1 MSSRNLSTNEPKWP
15 PRDSTTGG
23 AKGEVAGPNGPVF
36 RGLPNRALIT
46 LTLALAGFGLM
57 AVYSASAPEALNSF
71 QDSTVYLRKQAI
83 ACVLGIFLMFSLSKH
98 DYRKLRKW
106 AWPLSIVS
114 LILLAATL
122 VPGLSVTT
130 MGSARWINLGPVQ
143 FQPSEMVKAA
153 AIILMASGL
162 SKYFWW
168 HRQIFMRIAVIMIM
182 AAIVVKQPDLGTSLM
197 ILGTL
202 MAMLYVSGTN
212 SFLIVGS
219 IIAGAGVVWQ
229 HIQRTPYQM
238 ARIQSWLNPYL
249 NPQKEGWN
257 IIQAQLAIGS
267 GGLWGVG
274 FGRSLQ
280 KLYYLPVQHA
290 DFIFAVIAEEFGL
303 IGCASLL
310 SMFGLFAYLG
320 FKTALQSKTLF
331 GRFLAIGITTSISL
345 QAVTNIMVTTGLLP
359 VTGITL
365 PFISYGGSSLVIT
378 LAMVGIL
385 LSISRDRGALDD
397 EDFGENDGQQPHQQ
411 QQMPASQSAQSP
423 LSPGA
428 VETPQPQAEASPQ
441 AAPSASS
448 VAVITTPL
456 EGPPANG

>member
-1 MSSRNLSTNEPKWP
+1 VGVSSKTLSTNEQKWQ

-23 AKGEVAGPNGPVF
+23 ANQQSAGPVGPIF
-36 RGLPNRALIT
+36 RGLPNRALVT
-46 LTLALAGFGLM
+46 VTLALAGFGLM
-57 AVYSASAPEALNSF
+57 AVYSASAPEALNSY
-71 QDSTVYLRKQAI
+71 QDSTVFLRKQAI
-83 ACVLGIFLMFSLSKH
+83 ACVIGLFVMFTLSKH
-98 DYRKLRKW
+98 DYRKLKKW
-106 AWPLSIVS
+106 AWPLAIVS
-114 LILLAATL
+114 LVLVAITL
-122 VPGLSVTT
+122 IPGVAVRAG
-130 MGSARWINLGPVQ
+130 GSARWINFGPVQ
-143 FQPSEMVKAA
+143 FQPSEMVKIA

-202 MAMLYVSGTN
+202 LAMLYVSGTN

-219 IIAGAGVVWQ
+219 IIAGACVVWQ

-303 IGCASLL
+303 LGCATLL
-310 SMFGLFAYLG
+310 SMFGVLAYLG
-320 FKTALQSKTLF
+320 FKIALQSKTLF
-331 GRFLAIGITTSISL
+331 GRFLAIGITSSISL

-385 LSISRDRGALDD
+385 LSISRDRGVID
-397 EDFGENDGQQPHQQ
+397 EDELEENVLLQQP
-411 QQMPASQSAQSP
+411 PPPSPPPSSPSPPPSSPSPPQSP
-423 LSPGA
+423 
-428 VETPQPQAEASPQ
+428 E
-441 AAPSASS
+441 
-448 VAVITTPL
+448 
-456 EGPPANG
+456 PARDSL

>member
-1 MSSRNLSTNEPKWP
+1 MSSRTLSTNEQKWQ

-23 AKGEVAGPNGPVF
+23 AGQQSGGPSGPVF

-57 AVYSASAPEALNSF
+57 AVYSASAPEALSSF
-71 QDSTVYLRKQAI
+71 HDSTVYLRKQAI
-83 ACVLGIFLMFSLSKH
+83 ACVIGLFVMFSLSKH
-98 DYRKLRKW
+98 DYRKLRKL
-106 AWPLSIVS
+106 AWPLAIVS
-114 LILLAATL
+114 LGLLAVTL
-122 VPGLSVTT
+122 IPGMAVTT
-130 MGSARWINLGPVQ
+130 MGSSRWINLGPVQ
-143 FQPSEMVKAA
+143 FQPSEMVKVA

-219 IIAGAGVVWQ
+219 IVAGAGVIWQ

-238 ARIQSWLNPYL
+238 ARIQGWLNPYL

-257 IIQAQLAIGS
+257 AIQAQLAIGS

-303 IGCASLL
+303 LGCASLL
-310 SMFGLFAYLG
+310 SLFGLFSYLG

-331 GRFLAIGITTSISL
+331 GRFLAIGITSSISL
-345 QAVTNIMVTTGLLP
+345 QTVINVMVCTGLLP

-365 PFISYGGSSLVIT
+365 PFISYGGSSLVVT
-378 LAMVGIL
+378 MAMVGIL
-385 LSISRDRGALDD
+385 LSISRDRGVMD
-397 EDFGENDGQQPHQQ
+397 EDEMGESEGAPPTPPNRQQTPPVDPQQ
-411 QQMPASQSAQSP
+411 LPP
-423 LSPGA
+423 
-428 VETPQPQAEASPQ
+428 
-441 AAPSASS
+441 
-448 VAVITTPL
+448 TTPVSFQ
-456 EGPPANG
+456 GSYQPNGYAPIEVRPTDG